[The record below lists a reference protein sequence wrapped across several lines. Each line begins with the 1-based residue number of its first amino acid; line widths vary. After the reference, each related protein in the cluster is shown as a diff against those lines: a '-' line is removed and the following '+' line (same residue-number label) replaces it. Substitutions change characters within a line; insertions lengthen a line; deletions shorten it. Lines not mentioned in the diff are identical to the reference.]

1 MKTSLIVYLAG
12 PMAGITVK
20 ECRAWRLAATPVLED
35 AGFTILDPTRELIGY
50 PDDFVLTQQA
60 ESKRVVFARDKFD
73 ATRADIL
80 LVNLLGATDK
90 SLGTLMEV
98 AWAYLSGKFI
108 VVVMEPEGNPHDH
121 TFTREAASIVPPTIE
136 EGVDYIVVTFGQ
148 G

>member
-12 PMAGITVK
+12 PMAGMTVK
-20 ECRAWRLAATPVLED
+20 QCRAWRVASTPALED

-50 PDDFVLTQQA
+50 PDDYMLDQQA
-60 ESKRVVFARDKFD
+60 DNKRVVFARDKFD

-80 LVNLLGATDK
+80 LVNLLEAADK

-98 AWAYLSGKFI
+98 AWAYLAGKFI
-108 VVVMEPEGNPHDH
+108 VVVMEPKGNPHDH
-121 TFTREAASIVPPTIE
+121 VFIQEAASIVKPTVE